1 VNLSGLLPAI
11 EQLAPFEAMLAHL
24 QAASSTSPRPAGA
37 AALGLL
43 RAARPALVAALAAR
57 WPAPV
62 FVLVARNER
71 ALAVRDDLAAWNP
84 QARVLNF
91 AEPATLF
98 YEPLPWG
105 PRTIRERLATR
116 VVYQSRFVQEWWQR
130 TNGVGPGKHTVI
142 YNGVDLEQFSP
153 RGEGTVPQD
162 RIRVLMVEG
171 SLQGGYELGMQS
183 AVRLA
188 EALQAELGK
197 NVELAVAGKADEAL
211 KSKWAQT
218 SRVPIEWLGVVPN
231 EHIPA
236 LNRGAHF
243 LFSADLNAACP
254 NSVIEALACGL
265 PVLAFDTGALSE
277 LVTPEAGRVVAYGGD
292 PWKLDPPNIQGLG
305 SGAIE
310 IIKAQAAF
318 RRGSRA
324 RAEAAFGLD
333 TMVDAYIQA
342 LGGANG

>member
-1 VNLSGLLPAI
+1 MNAKLKRICITPRVSGVGGMVSFSAKLS
-11 EQLAPFEAMLAHL
+11 
-24 QAASSTSPRPAGA
+24 AG
-37 AALGLL
+37 
-43 RAARPALVAALAAR
+43 LAAR
-57 WPAPV
+57 GIQETYDLADRPYEA
-62 FVLVARNER
+62 VLVIGGTRQLVGLRR
-71 ALAVRDDLAAWNP
+71 AQRHG
-84 QARVLNF
+84 
-91 AEPATLF
+91 
-98 YEPLPWG
+98 LPIVQRLDGMNWLHRRTRSG
-105 PRTIRERLATR
+105 PRHWLRAELANWLLAYIRERLATR